1 MENKYYWRY
10 YREKQK
16 TKKLKEELEKLRKD
30 VERYKKSYEVVGTLL
45 VAMVRFYR
53 NNVVSAERIA
63 RYRNALKE
71 LKSLMDPETYS
82 LIAPTCEK
90 AIAELEKR
98 QREKNQPKPS

>member
-10 YREKQK
+10 YRAKQK
-16 TKKLKEELEKLRKD
+16 AENLEKELEKLRKD
-30 VERYKKSYEVVGTLL
+30 VERYKKSYEVTGTLL
-45 VAMVRFYR
+45 VAMARFYR

-63 RYRNALKE
+63 HYRNALKE

-90 AIAELEKR
+90 AIAELERRLK
-98 QREKNQPKPS
+98 KKPAET

>member
-10 YREKQK
+10 YRMKQK
-16 TKKLKEELEKLRKD
+16 TKKLEEELEKLRKD

-71 LKSLMDPETYS
+71 LKSLIDPKTYS

-98 QREKNQPKPS
+98 LKESPKS